1 MAIPA
6 YLTASDGTDSSAWVA
21 NIHVTPFN
29 IGLGAVVVSGA
40 PTYTVQHTFDNVL
53 PATGNFDASTVT
65 WFDHASMAGVI
76 AVNRDGNYAFPV
88 RAIRIRVT
96 AGTGTV
102 RLAVIQ
108 AGIKQ

>member
-1 MAIPA
+1 MKKLKSDYKMVQMDAELHR
-6 YLTASDGTDSSAWVA
+6 YLKDYCKHHG
-21 NIHVTPFN
+21 F
-29 IGLGAVVVSGA
+29 
-40 PTYTVQHTFDNVL
+40 
-53 PATGNFDASTVT
+53 
-65 WFDHASMAGVI
+65 SMAGVV
-76 AVNRDGNYAFPV
+76 AVNRDGNYAFPI